1 MLAQTLHRR
10 EADGLVSPRL
20 TGANRISRQ
29 SPASGPSAC
38 RGWEPPAAHTEPL
51 TSGRGKR
58 AAGLDGGTKWIMT
71 EITVRVLDE
80 SEWSVYRD
88 VRLRALA
95 ESPGSFTATLAEEAD
110 RDEQFWRDRMTR
122 SHRLLAERGS
132 IPQGIVSLGPYEQ
145 EPSAAEV
152 FGLYVVP
159 EARGTGVS
167 WRLVEA
173 AAALATQQAY
183 LQLYYWVGTDNGR
196 AVGFAK
202 NFGFGTTD
210 YRRPARASD
219 PEPGEEIAMVLSL
232 ETDATLAPN
241 PTSRKPATREG
252 PLS

>member
-1 MLAQTLHRR
+1 
-10 EADGLVSPRL
+10 
-20 TGANRISRQ
+20 
-29 SPASGPSAC
+29 
-38 RGWEPPAAHTEPL
+38 
-51 TSGRGKR
+51 
-58 AAGLDGGTKWIMT
+58 MT

-110 RDEQFWRDRMTR
+110 RDEQFWRDRMTQ
-122 SHRLLAERGS
+122 SHRLLAERGPV
-132 IPQGIVSLGPYEQ
+132 PQGIVSLGPYEQ

-167 WRLVEA
+167 WQLVEA
-173 AAALATQQAY
+173 AAALAAQQAY

-196 AVGFAK
+196 AVGFAN
-202 NFGFGTTD
+202 NFGFRTTD
-210 YRRPARASD
+210 YRRPSRASD
-219 PEPGEEIAMVLSL
+219 LEPGEEIAMVLSL
-232 ETDATLAPN
+232 EPDATLAPN
-241 PTSRKPATREG
+241 PTGGKPATREG

>member
-1 MLAQTLHRR
+1 MGSSSAAGCPSLDDYGRGGNQTVDADSDQFALNTLHVVLGFAKQGGRDAPVDEPFQVGG
-10 EADGLVSPRL
+10 EAGVDV
-20 TGANRISRQ
+20 
-29 SPASGPSAC
+29 
-38 RGWEPPAAHTEPL
+38 E
-51 TSGRGKR
+51 
-58 AAGLDGGTKWIMT
+58 GTLWTMA

-80 SEWSVYRD
+80 SEWSLYRD

-122 SHRLLAERGS
+122 SHRLLAEQGPV
-132 IPQGIVSLGPYEQ
+132 PQGIVSLGPYEQ

-173 AAALATQQAY
+173 AAALATQQAN

-196 AVGFAK
+196 AIGFAQ
-202 NFGFGTTD
+202 NFGFRTTD
-210 YRRPARASD
+210 YRRPVTQLR
-219 PEPGEEIAMVLSL
+219 PRTG
-232 ETDATLAPN
+232 
-241 PTSRKPATREG
+241 
-252 PLS
+252 